1 MYPEDT
7 KEENHGHFRFLVESG
22 GNSIPCS
29 YLTKSMKIARTM
41 TQEIESFEHV
51 TIELLFSKLFS
62 NNMEKRGGYL
72 YSITAMNES

>member
-1 MYPEDT
+1 
-7 KEENHGHFRFLVESG
+7 
-22 GNSIPCS
+22 
-29 YLTKSMKIARTM
+29 MKIARTM

>member
-51 TIELLFSKLFS
+51 TLRS
-62 NNMEKRGGYL
+62 NYYFQSYFQMEKRGGYL